1 MHTTAH
7 TSNCDSIESDP
18 KNLEATV
25 VLGGIAT
32 LLDDDSLLEAS
43 LLEIVSLSPQERR
56 QLDRLRKV
64 DALLVR
70 HHLIQV
76 HMSYQNVKIVSLLTR
91 YLRDHRDL

>member
-1 MHTTAH
+1 LRTNAY

-32 LLDDDSLLEAS
+32 LLNDDSLLEAS
-43 LLEIVSLSPQERR
+43 LSEIVSLSPQERR
-56 QLDRLRKV
+56 QLDRLHKV
-64 DALLVR
+64 DALRVR

-76 HMSYQNVKIVSLLTR
+76 HTSYQNVKNVSLLMR
-91 YLRDHRDL
+91 YLRDYRVL

>member
-1 MHTTAH
+1 MWKTPHT
-7 TSNCDSIESDP
+7 NNRDSIESDP

-43 LLEIVSLSPQERR
+43 LLEILSLSPQERR

-64 DALLVR
+64 DALLLR

-76 HMSYQNVKIVSLLTR
+76 HTSYQSGKKCVLADAL
-91 YLRDHRDL
+91 YP